1 MIFGYASIKEI
12 GEMAGWSHHKTK
24 DETYD
29 ILDLFIKEDKT
40 FVIRKI
46 IKLLVQLEL
55 KNIT

>member
-1 MIFGYASIKEI
+1 
-12 GEMAGWSHHKTK
+12 MAGWSHHKTK

-29 ILDLFIKEDKT
+29 ILNLFIKEDKT